1 VQAVGI
7 GGIAVGQVVD
17 LAVGTGAAIG
27 VKAGALQG
35 LDVAPQVIA
44 QVFVVVVGAR
54 DHTRTMLA
62 KLAVWGVTREAAIKR
77 MLEAIQLYQI
87 EGVATTLPFGR
98 FVCQHEAFIS
108 GKFDTGFVKN
118 HYTPE
123 GMQAQQKEEAEV
135 AARLALEVL
144 YHHKRQL
151 AVPDPGGVEWYTKR

>member
-1 VQAVGI
+1 MPS
-7 GGIAVGQVVD
+7 
-17 LAVGTGAAIG
+17 VGT
-27 VKAGALQG
+27 LQRYRRPSG
-35 LDVAPQVIA
+35 EHIRVDDGIEEGMEVPIYYDPL
-44 QVFVVVVGAR
+44 
-54 DHTRTMLA
+54 LA

-77 MLEAIQLYQI
+77 MLEAIQQYQI

-98 FVCQHEAFIS
+98 FVCEHEAFIS

-123 GMQAQQKEEAEV
+123 GILAQQKEEAEV

-151 AVPDPGGVEWYTKR
+151 AVPDPGGVEWYTQR